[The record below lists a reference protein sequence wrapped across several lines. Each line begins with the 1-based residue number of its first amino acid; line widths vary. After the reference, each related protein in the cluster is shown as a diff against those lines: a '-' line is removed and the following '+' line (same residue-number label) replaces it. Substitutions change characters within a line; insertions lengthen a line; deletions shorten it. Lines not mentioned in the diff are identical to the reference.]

1 MLAHQP
7 LSIYSNIYDIII
19 INSIICVHPG
29 NIKIIMEERRKLLN
43 VRVRISYIY
52 PDLRRGRRRRR
63 RSSR

>member
-1 MLAHQP
+1 
-7 LSIYSNIYDIII
+7 
-19 INSIICVHPG
+19 
-29 NIKIIMEERRKLLN
+29 MEERRKLLN

>member
-1 MLAHQP
+1 LLAHQP
-7 LSIYSNIYDIII
+7 LSIYSYIYDIII
-19 INSIICVHPG
+19 INSIICVHPD